1 MFNSFADTDAL
12 KLMDKEAFKFH
23 HKLLGHPSLSL
34 ENLAVVLPRLK
45 DRVVYSK
52 DLLNLSDDFEETFKQ
67 NPKEKSLEEVIETI
81 RTGNSYIMVNGPE
94 ADASFKDLHRLLL
107 EDVESLMR
115 QLGVGNKAIDSKLFL
130 FIASPNSV
138 TPYHIDRY
146 STFLMQFRG
155 TKQVSVFPQWNETAV
170 SSANREAYIAYSS
183 TKLPFNDEID
193 KLGQVFDFAPG
204 EAIHIPFI
212 AGHHVKNGV
221 DDVSISMSIIFNT
234 AQSMAWRQA
243 LRFNF
248 AARKMMSRF
257 GLQPSSVGHSVIKDK
272 IKANAWNA
280 FSKIR
285 NYYSAFVCLLLMKKA
300 PLGAL
305 LLLKAHFLLA

>member
-1 MFNSFADTDAL
+1 MFNSFTNTDAL

-23 HKLLGHPSLSL
+23 HTLLAHPSLSL
-34 ENLAVVLPRLK
+34 ENLATVLPRLK

-52 DLLNLSDDFEETFKQ
+52 DLLNLADDFEGTFKHSS
-67 NPKEKSLEEVIETI
+67 KEKSLEEVIETI

-94 ADASFKDLHRLLL
+94 ADESFKDLHRLLL
-107 EDVESLMR
+107 EDVETLMR

-138 TPYHIDRY
+138 TPFHIDRY

-155 TKQVSVFPQWNETAV
+155 TKQVSVFPQWNENAV
-170 SSANREAYIAYSS
+170 SSVNREAYIAYAN
-183 TKLPFNDEID
+183 TKLPFNEEID
-193 KLGQVFDFAPG
+193 KLGEVFDFSPG

-212 AGHHVKNGV
+212 SGHHVKNGS

-248 AARKMMSRF
+248 TARKIMSRF
-257 GLQPSSVGHSVIKDK
+257 GLQPSAVGQSVIKDK
-272 IKANAWNA
+272 IKAKAWTT
-280 FSKIR
+280 FSKVR
-285 NYYSAFVCLLLMKKA
+285 NYYSAFVCILLMKKA
-300 PLGAL
+300 PVGAL
-305 LLLKAHFLLA
+305 LLLKAHLILS